1 MEERQRDR
9 QRRRNGGRETKRL
22 RMTEIRDRST
32 ERLRKI
38 NNEVD
43 KDRDKMPRY

>member
-9 QRRRNGGRETKRL
+9 QRRRNGGRESKRL
-22 RMTEIRDRST
+22 RMTETRYRST

-38 NNEVD
+38 DDEVD
-43 KDRDKMPRY
+43 EDRDKMPRY